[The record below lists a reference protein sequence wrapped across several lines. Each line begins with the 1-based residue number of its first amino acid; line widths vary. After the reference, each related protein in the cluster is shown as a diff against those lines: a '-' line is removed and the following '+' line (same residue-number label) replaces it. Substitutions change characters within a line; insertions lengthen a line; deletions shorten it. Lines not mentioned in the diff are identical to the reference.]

1 MTRKGVLPEKD
12 LLEKAATMRRFEY
25 SPVELEL
32 KVQTNVAEKRYQKL
46 NNIFESD
53 DKKEEPV
60 TIKQEEPVTIKK
72 EKPVAVRKETLE
84 IIHNPK
90 LVYNSRYSVFLS
102 QNIKDWLSFIID

>member
-1 MTRKGVLPEKD
+1 M
-12 LLEKAATMRRFEY
+12 
-25 SPVELEL
+25 
-32 KVQTNVAEKRYQKL
+32 
-46 NNIFESD
+46 
-53 DKKEEPV
+53 
-60 TIKQEEPVTIKK
+60 TIKK